1 MNQIVK
7 PLPQPVQSRI
17 AYDSIM
23 VENLIYDPI
32 NKAFVARVYG
42 VCRGM
47 TVPLIISTNVAM
59 RRVDEVTIS
68 DVEID
73 AVQAEKPEITD
84 RLDAAM
90 VRAYARLVALANE
103 QPPFPY

>member
-7 PLPQPVQSRI
+7 PLPAPVNARI
-17 AYDSIM
+17 SYDSVM
-23 VENLIYDPI
+23 VENLVYNPVD
-32 NKAFVARVYG
+32 KEFMARVYG

-47 TVPLIISTNVAM
+47 VIPLILCTNVAM
-59 RRVDEVTIS
+59 RRVDSVTIS

-73 AVQAEKPEITD
+73 AVMAEKPEITD

-90 VRAYARLVALANE
+90 VRAYARLVSLANE
-103 QPPFPY
+103 QPPSPY